1 MKKATFTE
9 IMQQNGFQYTGKNS
23 YDGNFIFGREWR
35 KTENVLWHGEMESS
49 FRIEA
54 YESYGYPMVT
64 LYENGRQ
71 IDRRGVS
78 RHGGVHDAEGH
89 AGPLRDKDRPGLLHQ
104 QAHGGCERHHA
115 RCGAHG
121 EDSRQGPGREWR
133 AGPASIN
140 RFGG

>member
-35 KTENVLWHGEMESS
+35 KTENVLWHGEIESR

-71 IDRRGVS
+71 IDRRDYS
-78 RHGGVHDAEGH
+78 SPKRCINA
-89 AGPLRDKDRPGLLHQ
+89 LREILKIRGY
-104 QAHGGCERHHA
+104 E
-115 RCGAHG
+115 
-121 EDSRQGPGREWR
+121 
-133 AGPASIN
+133 
-140 RFGG
+140 F

>member
-71 IDRRGVS
+71 IDRRDYS
-78 RHGGVHDAEGH
+78 SPKRCINA
-89 AGPLRDKDRPGLLHQ
+89 LREILKIRGYD
-104 QAHGGCERHHA
+104 
-115 RCGAHG
+115 
-121 EDSRQGPGREWR
+121 
-133 AGPASIN
+133 
-140 RFGG
+140 F